1 VSAVIPTFDLSKSF
15 LCASACVD
23 VGWVDGCVPLCE
35 GGEKGAHDVTHPTS
49 WASSN
54 LLLVGISLVDI
65 TGAAARCHPHAANT
79 NVDAA
84 AAVALD

>member
-1 VSAVIPTFDLSKSF
+1 MGVCHCDNS
-15 LCASACVD
+15 
-23 VGWVDGCVPLCE
+23 E
-35 GGEKGAHDVTHPTS
+35 GGERSHPPMMCTHPTS